1 MWNLSPPH
9 NLEMC
14 LVRLACGRLNILRLQ
29 FFILYDD
36 IVFQYSDPKYLAGI
50 QTAVEQGNPCLL
62 ENVGE
67 SLDPGMLG
75 LDIV

>member
-1 MWNLSPPH
+1 MY
-9 NLEMC
+9 
-14 LVRLACGRLNILRLQ
+14 LVRLECGRSNILRLQ
-29 FFILYDD
+29 FYTLYYD

-67 SLDPGMLG
+67 SLDPGILG
-75 LDIV
+75 LNIG